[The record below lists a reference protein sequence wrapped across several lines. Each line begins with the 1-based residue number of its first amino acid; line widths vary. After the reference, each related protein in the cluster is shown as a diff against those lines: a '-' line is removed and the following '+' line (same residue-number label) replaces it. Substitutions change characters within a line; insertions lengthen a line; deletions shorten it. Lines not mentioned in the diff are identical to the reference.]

1 MDRSVI
7 HYVVTGH
14 KFGTYDNIGM
24 LQFLEKKGFKVNL
37 KDSAGKTPIDHA
49 AKYKTSQIY
58 KHLVKLGQKE

>member
-1 MDRSVI
+1 
-7 HYVVTGH
+7 
-14 KFGTYDNIGM
+14 M